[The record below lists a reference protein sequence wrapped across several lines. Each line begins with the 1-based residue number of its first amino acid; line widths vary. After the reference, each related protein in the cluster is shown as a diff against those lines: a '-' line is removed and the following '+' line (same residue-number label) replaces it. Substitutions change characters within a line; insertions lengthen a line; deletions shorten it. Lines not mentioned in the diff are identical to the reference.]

1 MSNIQRH
8 PTISFIIPIQNEDN
22 LIIERI
28 NMTFQ
33 FAQQYKG
40 ACEIIAVAD
49 GVDNKTCKLAWLA
62 MKLNKIKKPTIRTAM
77 SRHTNPLGLK
87 ETIKTGLE
95 RALGEKIIVL
105 IDPTHKN
112 GSANINPKEIHED
125 LEITENLNAIEP
137 LEGTL
142 NKRFN

>member
-1 MSNIQRH
+1 MSNMQRY

-33 FAQQYKG
+33 FAQKYRG

-62 MKLNKIKKPTIRTAM
+62 MKINKIKKPTIRTAM

-87 ETIKTGLE
+87 ETIKTGLT
-95 RALGEKIIVL
+95 RALGEKIIVI

-112 GSANINPKEIHED
+112 GSANINPNEIHQG
-125 LEITENLNAIEP
+125 LEIAENLNAIET
-137 LEGTL
+137 LEDTL
-142 NKRFN
+142 NKKFN